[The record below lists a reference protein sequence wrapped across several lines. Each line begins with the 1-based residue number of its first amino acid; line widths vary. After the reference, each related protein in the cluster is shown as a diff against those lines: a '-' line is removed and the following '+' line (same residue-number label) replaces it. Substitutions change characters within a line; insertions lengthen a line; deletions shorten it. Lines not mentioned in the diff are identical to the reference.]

1 VVGDIILVE
10 AGNRIPADCILI
22 EGNDITVD
30 EAYYNDKKEVIVKK
44 SLSTKDNHRD
54 NPDPF
59 LLSKSLVMTGS
70 GRAIVCAV
78 GKHT

>member
-30 EAYYNDKKEVIVKK
+30 EAYYNDKKETIVKK
-44 SLSTKDNHRD
+44 SLSDGENHRE

-59 LLSKSLVMTGS
+59 LLCKSLVLTGQ
-70 GRAIVCAV
+70 GRALVCAV
-78 GKHT
+78 GKNT

>member
-44 SLSTKDNHRD
+44 SLSTEDNHRD